1 MLLFRN
7 FLTIIYLESE
17 VKSMKVGSK
26 LKMIRLIRNLTLDE
40 VAKAMNEIV
49 PESEGISYNKG
60 KISKWENDTAEPNL
74 YALKYLLDFYQVSFD
89 DVINNKFTID
99 SLNGKQIPIIGT
111 IAAGTPLLAE
121 ENIEDYFCIDN
132 SVECDFGL
140 RVKGDSMINA
150 DIFDGDIVFIRK
162 QPDLENGEIGA
173 ILLDNEA
180 TLKRFSKTDSS
191 VVLQAENPSMTD
203 WPRVYTDGNIRVLG
217 KLVGVYSKKD

>member
-1 MLLFRN
+1 
-7 FLTIIYLESE
+7 
-17 VKSMKVGSK
+17 MKVGSK
-26 LKMIRLIRNLTLDE
+26 LKMIRLLRNLTLDE

-89 DVINNKFTID
+89 DVINNKFAID

-121 ENIEDYFCIDN
+121 ENIEDYFYIDN
-132 SVECDFGL
+132 SVECDFAL

-150 DIFDGDIVFIRK
+150 DIFNGDIVFIRK
-162 QPDLENGEIGA
+162 QPTLENGEIGA
-173 ILLDNEA
+173 ILLENEA
-180 TLKRFSKTDSS
+180 TLKRFSKTDGS
-191 VVLQAENPSMTD
+191 VILQAENPNMTD
-203 WPRVYTDGNIRVLG
+203 WPRVYTNGNIQVLG